1 MWVFSQSDVGQKAQ
15 STFAQ
20 QVRPSPNSSLDKI
33 KRHRQ
38 ARACY
43 RQFIDNPMKIKT
55 LITILLIS
63 GNIFGQNKDVFN
75 IKTAYKTKAEIST
88 FIKSLD
94 SLNKKYEFFEDEK
107 YIVYP
112 FCRGEWGG
120 AIIFKN
126 KLTKTKYICESTC
139 PVAVT
144 KFNNKYIITNT
155 LNHLVGSTEVLEI
168 VNPEKLNKATEEDE
182 KRFTYE
188 KVAQTGAK
196 KLIDLYRYT
205 TLYTFVYE
213 NKLYH
218 IIAEEN
224 ETYIAEILDGKFVK
238 LQMISDKNLWTYT
251 PKILK
256 KEDSVIVTFNDYKN
270 AGYIEIQGN
279 SIDLYLVK

>member
-1 MWVFSQSDVGQKAQ
+1 
-15 STFAQ
+15 
-20 QVRPSPNSSLDKI
+20 
-33 KRHRQ
+33 
-38 ARACY
+38 
-43 RQFIDNPMKIKT
+43 MKIRALVT
-55 LITILLIS
+55 LLLIS
-63 GNIFGQNKDVFN
+63 GNIFGQSNDIFK

-88 FIKSLD
+88 FIKNLD

-120 AIIFKN
+120 AVIFKN

-188 KVAQTGAK
+188 KLAQTGAK
-196 KLIDLYRYT
+196 KLIDLYRFT
-205 TLYTFVYE
+205 SLYTFVYE
-213 NKLYH
+213 NRLYH
-218 IIAEEN
+218 IVAGKEG
-224 ETYIAEILDGKFVK
+224 TYVAEILDEKFITV
-238 LQMISDKNLWTYT
+238 QTISDKNLWTYT
-251 PKILK
+251 PKNLK
-256 KEDSVIVTFNDYKN
+256 TEKSVIVFFNDYEN
-270 AGYIEIQGN
+270 AGYIEIRDN